1 MSNNTKT
8 VGFVGAG
15 NIGTPMILS
24 LLRDGFDVLVRDL
37 RREAVSE
44 CLEAGARFADS
55 NQMLV
60 DECDL
65 IGIAVVNDAQLTRL
79 TTGDDGLFQLAK
91 PGTTLVVHSTVL
103 PATIRSLGAQ
113 AAEKGLRWVDA
124 QISGGDLRAR
134 EGDLAIMVGGK
145 PEDFEHCKPYLSALS
160 RRAEY
165 MGESGSGAAT
175 KIAIQMMTFGNWIA
189 AMESMRLARALGIDE
204 QKLADFAT
212 DTTADSWVAQTWGN
226 YDRLLNTHPLAGTE
240 DLFRLFDKDL
250 FNAVALA
257 REVGVSLPV
266 TAVGSQA
273 LAPLAQERIELSRD
287 TYAPKISKSAVNA

>member
-1 MSNNTKT
+1 MSESKKT

-15 NIGTPMILS
+15 NIGTPMVLS
-24 LLRDGFDVLVRDL
+24 LLRDGFDVVVRDL

-44 CLEAGARFADS
+44 CLNAGARFAET
-55 NQMLV
+55 NQALV
-60 DECDL
+60 DACDL
-65 IGIAVVNDAQLTRL
+65 IGIAVVNDAQLTKL
-79 TTGDDGLFQLAK
+79 ICDEGGLLQLAK
-91 PGTTLVVHSTVL
+91 PGTLLIVHSTVL
-103 PATIRSLGAQ
+103 PATIRTL
-113 AAEKGLRWVDA
+113 AEKLAAKGIHLLDA

-134 EGDLAIMVGGK
+134 EGDLAIMVGGSADQL
-145 PEDFEHCKPYLSALS
+145 ERGMPYFKALS
-160 RRAEY
+160 RRTEH

-204 QKLADFAT
+204 MKLANFAT

-226 YDRLLNTHPLAGTE
+226 YDRLLHKHPLAGTE

-250 FNAVALA
+250 FNAVAVA

-273 LAPLAQERIELSRD
+273 LAPSAKERIELSRD
-287 TYAPKISKSAVNA
+287 TYGKR

>member
-1 MSNNTKT
+1 MANKYKT

-24 LLRDGFDVLVRDL
+24 LLRAGFDVIVRDL

-44 CLEAGARFADS
+44 ALEAGARFADS

-60 DECDL
+60 DECEL

-79 TTGDDGLFQLAK
+79 TTDEGGLFELAK
-91 PGTTLVVHSTVL
+91 PGTTMVVHSTVL
-103 PATIRSLGAQ
+103 PATIRSLGAK
-113 AAEKGLRWVDA
+113 AAEKGIKWVDA

-134 EGDLAIMVGGK
+134 KGDLAIMVGGAQ
-145 PEDFEHCKPYLSALS
+145 EDFDYCKPYLDALS

-165 MGESGSGAAT
+165 MGESGSGAGT
-175 KIAIQMMTFGNWIA
+175 KIAIQMMTFGNWVA

-204 QKLADFAT
+204 KKLADFAT
-212 DTTADSWVAQTWGN
+212 DSTADSWVAQTWGN

-250 FNAVALA
+250 FNAVALG
-257 REVGVSLPV
+257 RELGLSLPV

-273 LAPLAQERIELSRD
+273 LAPLAKERIELSKD
-287 TYAPKISKSAVNA
+287 IYGAAAQKQVVNG